1 VLRGKGLTSL
11 DFLEKYMR
19 ENPNIGDID
28 IGNNPLNEREMQ
40 RFTINIGKN
49 TAIRTI
55 RMDGIKMKNEL
66 KEKI

>member
-1 VLRGKGLTSL
+1 
-11 DFLEKYMR
+11 MR

-28 IGNNPLNEREMQ
+28 IGNNPLNEKEMQ